1 MDQKNLFDRNQGTQS
16 SYTNFTTVSSMPVCD
31 ARNDSTSI
39 VSSNKTAV
47 EANPIQQAYNST
59 YPNFEINLS
68 RNLQISVD
76 ETADFNHLCPLMQN
90 FNGISAK
97 EKVDYTK
104 LGMAV
109 VNEFSDKGIH
119 ANVSV
124 NLSTTVSIDLFSS
137 NMNAEQI
144 DPKENVIDVSLEE

>member
-16 SYTNFTTVSSMPVCD
+16 SYANFTTVSSMPVCD

-76 ETADFNHLCPLMQN
+76 ETADFNRLCPLMQN

-119 ANVSV
+119 TNVSV

-144 DPKENVIDVSLEE
+144 DPKENVIDVPLEE

>member
-1 MDQKNLFDRNQGTQS
+1 M
-16 SYTNFTTVSSMPVCD
+16 
-31 ARNDSTSI
+31 
-39 VSSNKTAV
+39 
-47 EANPIQQAYNST
+47 
-59 YPNFEINLS
+59 
-68 RNLQISVD
+68 D
-76 ETADFNHLCPLMQN
+76 ETADFNRLCLLMQN

-109 VNEFSDKGIH
+109 VSEFSDKGIH

-124 NLSTTVSIDLFSS
+124 NLSTTVLIDLCNS

-144 DPKENVIDVSLEE
+144 DLKENVVEVPLKE